1 MMLGYMTE
9 PGVLQEVIE
18 SNLFLYQPWQSSVKT
33 NTFVL
38 SKNYRNIILHCNSN
52 HLLNIGGKVVYRRI

>member
-18 SNLFLYQPWQSSVKT
+18 SNLFVSQPWQNSVKT

-38 SKNYRNIILHCNSN
+38 SKDYRNIILHCNSN
-52 HLLNIGGKVVYRRI
+52 DLLNIGGKVVYRRI